1 MIPRLDLTKRLKC
14 NNYKESA
21 FIQSFICV
29 LTCYI
34 TCSCATCSQDH
45 FNCPGHYGH
54 IEVPIPAYNPMFFD
68 NLYAILRSKCVYCH
82 HFRISRAV
90 VKLYISTSAL
100 FVYTR

>member
-1 MIPRLDLTKRLKC
+1 M
-14 NNYKESA
+14 
-21 FIQSFICV
+21 CV
-29 LTCYI
+29 LI
-34 TCSCATCSQDH
+34 FFDVNSCATCSQDH

-90 VKLYISTSAL
+90 VKRQWMRIVYIRKMLIFFFGFVDEKIDSTIKFIATWFSS
-100 FVYTR
+100 